1 MKRAIGLVLLL
12 FLVTSMI
19 LGQFIDTTVVDNN
32 ARGEDAY
39 PPPPPPVG
47 ARVAIGLLIVIVFYF
62 IIDIWFGA
70 RLGRSVE
77 NDIKP
82 TKILLRC
89 FSLLPL
95 GLAIAVILI
104 FIPSA
109 VPDGVYVGYPF
120 GMLSYMFGNF
130 LIVFTV
136 VVLVLVSVVMFV
148 VGR

>member
-1 MKRAIGLVLLL
+1 VKRAIGLVLLL
-12 FLVTSMI
+12 FLFTSMV
-19 LGQFIDTTVVDNN
+19 LGQFIDTTVVDNK
-32 ARGEDAY
+32 ARGEDVY

-77 NDIKP
+77 KDIKP

-95 GLAIAVILI
+95 GLAIAVTLI

-109 VPDGVYVGYPF
+109 VPDGVYVSYPF
-120 GMLSYMFGNF
+120 GMLSYIFGNF

-136 VVLVLVSVVMFV
+136 AILVLVSVVMFV
-148 VGR
+148 VGK